1 MGTLFQGVP
10 PWVGVLGWLVVLVGY
25 LMQRRA
31 WINMQARIQ
40 TTVKGNQNQVTNT
53 VNQSVPASGG
63 EGDSPLAQWGSWASI
78 VGLVLTL
85 LPLVKAWMAP
95 GP

>member
-1 MGTLFQGVP
+1 MGALFQGVP
-10 PWVGVLGWLVVLVGY
+10 QWVGLLGWLVVLVGF

-31 WINMQARIQ
+31 WTNMQARIQ
-40 TTVKGNQNQVTNT
+40 TSIKGNQNQVNNT
-53 VNQSVPASGG
+53 VHQSVPASSGD
-63 EGDSPLAQWGSWASI
+63 GDSPLAQWGSWASI